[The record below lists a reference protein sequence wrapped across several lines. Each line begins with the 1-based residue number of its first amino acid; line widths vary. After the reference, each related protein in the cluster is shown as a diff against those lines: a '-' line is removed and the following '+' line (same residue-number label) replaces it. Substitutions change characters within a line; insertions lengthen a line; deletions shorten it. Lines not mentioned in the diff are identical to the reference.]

1 MGRHLCTAVI
11 LLSSFYA
18 WLMTATGIQLTQYRP
33 AFAGM
38 IGEAQP
44 YILAGLVHIAITY
57 FYLRLSSPHAMTRR
71 QMISLLAATPLVVV
85 FVVWTVFMSSYSIM
99 FERRS
104 ETAQIESE
112 NRLQSIAEE
121 LRSIDR
127 QIAATYVS
135 TLSNLSQRLENEI
148 NRPEPGVKQGCGK
161 RCREIRSVQSELQN
175 FQHLQTPLLNPIR
188 AGSDLAKALGTL
200 ENEQQQILVR
210 LSDFNSAL
218 GKFSALNA
226 VLAERLISADEISS
240 RLSDQFRIQIQRVG
254 VKLAELRD
262 NDRNLTDT
270 KFRGMNELVNDVRSA
285 LASGQVARILDMFTV
300 ILIAVAPDFL
310 NLIMALLSRS
320 LSRGEEAAAS
330 GGMAAWWKRKRLWL
344 SRGGQGIEQEKA
356 KAMVKAHMTER
367 GRSGELVAVPLPR
380 PVDPGEPPPVKPS
393 AKEPESVYEQL
404 DKMELPTSVKR
415 RRLSG

>member
-1 MGRHLCTAVI
+1 MGRHLCTVVI

-38 IGEAQP
+38 VGAAQP

-57 FYLRLSSPHAMTRR
+57 FYLRLSSPYAMTRR

-127 QIAATYVS
+127 QMAGTYLS
-135 TLSNLSQRLENEI
+135 TLTNLGQRLENEI

-175 FQHLQTPLLNPIR
+175 FQHLQTPLLSPFR
-188 AGSDLAKALGTL
+188 FGSDLARALGTL
-200 ENEQQQILVR
+200 ENEQQQVLVR
-210 LSDFNSAL
+210 LSDFEAAL
-218 GKFSALNA
+218 GKFSGLNA
-226 VLAERLISADEISS
+226 VLAERLVNADEISS
-240 RLSDQFRIQIQRVG
+240 RLSDQFRTQIQRVG

-270 KFRGMNELVNDVRSA
+270 KYRGMNELVNDVRSA

-320 LSRGEEAAAS
+320 LSRGEEAATS
-330 GGMAAWWKRKRLWL
+330 GGMADWWKRKRLWL
-344 SRGGQGIEQEKA
+344 SRRGQDAELEKA
-356 KAMVKAHMTER
+356 KALVKAHLAER
-367 GRSGELVAVPLPR
+367 GRSGELLTAPLPK
-380 PVDPGEPPPVKPS
+380 PPDPEELPPV
-393 AKEPESVYEQL
+393 KEPESVYEQL
-404 DKMELPTSVKR
+404 DKMELPISAKR
-415 RRLSG
+415 RRLSGH